1 MRDLNRWIMTF
12 WHNCIFLNVNA
23 HDGPPSWKYHGA
35 ACGWLVNCGPPK
47 PDTASPV
54 SWFKGIVSEL
64 SGFSELTPLQS
75 VTVEHHLIHDSTPRP
90 RTPSHTHTNTHTLSG
105 VAARQRQEEEYW
117 EKPTVYRQAEK
128 IERTSHMLWL
138 ALSLSSSPTW
148 RTSRSNQNFQNKIV
162 PHVIKAL
169 IVVGFMARN
178 EDKCKRRFRFTIKN
192 KKK

>member
-1 MRDLNRWIMTF
+1 MEI
-12 WHNCIFLNVNA
+12 
-23 HDGPPSWKYHGA
+23 SWSGLW
-35 ACGWLVNCGPPK
+35 CECLVICGPPK

-64 SGFSELTPLQS
+64 SGFSESTPLQS

-90 RTPSHTHTNTHTLSG
+90 RTHSDTHKHTLSG

-148 RTSRSNQNFQNKIV
+148 RTSCSNQNFQNKIV
-162 PHVIKAL
+162 PHVIKAV
-169 IVVGFMARN
+169 IVVGVMDKCMRIYEN
-178 EDKCKRRFRFTIKN
+178 KCKRWFRFTIKN
-192 KKK
+192 KNNKKSKEKIK

>member
-64 SGFSELTPLQS
+64 SGFSESTPLQS

-90 RTPSHTHTNTHTLSG
+90 RTPSHTHTNTHTHCPGSPPGRGRRKSIGKNLLCTARRRRSRG
-105 VAARQRQEEEYW
+105 QVTCYDSLCHYQALQHEERAAPI
-117 EKPTVYRQAEK
+117 KTFK
-128 IERTSHMLWL
+128 IKLCLTSLKR
-138 ALSLSSSPTW
+138 SSWWVSW
-148 RTSRSNQNFQNKIV
+148 
-162 PHVIKAL
+162 HVMRINVKDGL
-169 IVVGFMARN
+169 GLQ
-178 EDKCKRRFRFTIKN
+178 
-192 KKK
+192 